1 MAAYAG
7 KIGKNARPP
16 TGTVRGSVMGSKMN
30 ASRMGSAMKGTR
42 SKINTGLQNSQMK
55 PASQPSFN

>member
-16 TGTVRGSVMGSKMN
+16 TATQGSMMQSRMST
-30 ASRMGSAMKGTR
+30 SRMGSAMKPRG
-42 SKINTGLQNSQMK
+42 SKINTGL
-55 PASQPSFN
+55 

>member
-42 SKINTGLQNSQMK
+42 SKINTGL
-55 PASQPSFN
+55 